1 MLKRS
6 LAVVIA
12 VLLLSSVHAQCSG
25 YIEKFRTLEV
35 SEELKPI
42 RQEVL
47 LLLYSQG
54 ECLEHRREFLKTTL
68 EFIEQYSLAEREYSS
83 GNASGALEIG
93 MKLKGI
99 AALLTPE
106 NALEEEIAGYVKEAA
121 QTLLERIAQEEE
133 IKAEASPVTREKLKS
148 YDIAIK
154 AYRASDNAIEASALS
169 VRRSIVW
176 DRYIR
181 DMKVAE
187 HYEAIAR
194 DKLEQA
200 QAQSSFIDAYVL
212 AREAEINF
220 KRAME
225 IYEKHSE
232 EGKKALVQQSM
243 SLAEGILQEARRKI
257 LLFYGFATLLLVA
270 LSLYSLHVST
280 SWLRDTYE
288 CCLGNEL
295 VKGEEVEA

>member
-1 MLKRS
+1 MLKKS
-6 LAVVIA
+6 IAVVIA
-12 VLLLSSVHAQCSG
+12 VLLLGSVHAQCTD

-35 SEELKPI
+35 GEELKPI

-54 ECLEHRREFLKTTL
+54 ECLEHRREFLNKTL
-68 EFIEQYSLAEREYSS
+68 EFIEKYTLAEREYSS
-83 GNASGALEIG
+83 SNASGALEIG
-93 MKLKGI
+93 MEIKGI
-99 AALLTPE
+99 ASTLNPE
-106 NALEEEIAGYVKEAA
+106 NALEEEIAGYIRDASK
-121 QTLLERIAQEEE
+121 TLLERIAQEEE
-133 IKAEASPVTREKLKS
+133 IKAEASPVTREKLRS

-169 VRRSIVW
+169 VRRSIVR

-181 DMKVAE
+181 DMKIAE
-187 HYEAIAR
+187 HYESIAR
-194 DKLEQA
+194 DNLKKA

-212 AREAEINF
+212 AREADINF
-220 KRAME
+220 RKALE

-232 EGKKALVQQSM
+232 EGKKALVQQGM
-243 SLAEGILQEARRKI
+243 SLAEEILKETRRKI
-257 LLFYGFATLLLVA
+257 LLFYGLATVVLVA
-270 LSLYSLHVST
+270 LSLYSLYVST